1 MLSAPPQGKTFVFAA
16 EFGVHTPVGTDQFA
30 AEGGG
35 LGRGLRAAMCRAG
48 LARAGGV
55 VSADAD
61 QGSGSDVASGPGLSV
76 WLGLAGLRWLV
87 SHHG

>member
-1 MLSAPPQGKTFVFAA
+1 VLSAPPQGKTFVFAA

-35 LGRGLRAAMCRAG
+35 LGRGLRAAMCGAG
-48 LARAGGV
+48 LAGAGEV
-55 VSADAD
+55 VSVDAD
-61 QGSGSDVASGPGLSV
+61 QGSSSDVASGPGPSV